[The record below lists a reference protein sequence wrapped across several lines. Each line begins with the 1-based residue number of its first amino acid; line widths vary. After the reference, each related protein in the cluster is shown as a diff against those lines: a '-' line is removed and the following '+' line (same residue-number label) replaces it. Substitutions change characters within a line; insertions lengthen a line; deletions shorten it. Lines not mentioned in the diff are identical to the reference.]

1 MRIGI
6 IASAR
11 HAIREP
17 FAGGL
22 EMHTHALATSLKKR
36 GHSVTV
42 FASATSDPELGLEPV
57 CEQHR
62 NVHFS
67 EGALSDASALAK
79 GFLEE
84 HHAYLNLMLR
94 LNQFDFDVIHNNC
107 LHYLPVAMAEFVKS
121 PIVTSLHTPP
131 TPWLESALTSGPR
144 SADSI
149 FVAVSEHTAQS
160 WSHSVNVHRVILNGV
175 DLDGWTFRHEQ
186 GSDIAVWFG
195 RIRPEKGPHLAL
207 EAAHLVGKP
216 LVLAG
221 PIDDRRYFV
230 NEILPR
236 LNEDDSYVGHIDHA
250 QLDALVGSAAVS
262 LSTPCWDEPF
272 GLVVPES
279 FACGTPVAAF
289 QRGAMP
295 ELVDESVGA
304 LAEKQTSESLAIAV
318 EKAARCARSECR
330 RKAELLFSLPV
341 MVDHYEDVYKELAA

>member
-1 MRIGI
+1 MKIGI

-36 GHSVTV
+36 GHGVTV

-57 CEQHR
+57 CEPHR
-62 NVHFS
+62 NVDFS
-67 EGALSDASALAK
+67 EGALSDESALAK

-94 LNQFDFDVIHNNC
+94 LNEFGFDVIHNNC

-131 TPWLESALTSGPR
+131 TPWLESALTGGRRP
-144 SADSI
+144 ADSI
-149 FVAVSEHTAQS
+149 FAAVSQHTAES
-160 WSHSVNVHRVILNGV
+160 WSHSVNVHEVIYNGV
-175 DLDGWTFRHEQ
+175 DLDSWTFRRER

-195 RIRPEKGPHLAL
+195 RVRPEKGPHLAL
-207 EAAHLVGKP
+207 EAAHLVDRP
-216 LVLAG
+216 LFLAG
-221 PIDDRRYFV
+221 PIDDSKYFE

-236 LNEDDSYVGHIDHA
+236 LGKDDSYVGHIDHV
-250 QLDALVGSAAVS
+250 QLDALVGSAA
-262 LSTPCWDEPF
+262 LTLCTPCWDEPF
-272 GLVVPES
+272 GLVVAES

-289 QRGAMP
+289 RRGAMA
-295 ELVDESVGA
+295 ELIDDSVGA
-304 LAEKQTSESLAIAV
+304 LAEKQTAESLAIAV
-318 EKAARCARSECR
+318 EEAVRCERFECR
-330 RKAELLFSLPV
+330 RRAELRFSLPV
-341 MVDHYEDVYKELAA
+341 MVDRYENVYKELVA